1 MTRLFVHPESLQSE
15 HIKITGD
22 QARYLSVV
30 LRVTPGE
37 VITLF
42 DGQGYKYECK
52 IVQSHK
58 KEVVAER
65 LSKEP
70 FSVESPVSIILAQG
84 LPKSDKMDLIVE
96 KATELGI
103 RSITPLIT
111 EYSQVR
117 HTEKVERWRKI
128 ALSASQQSGRDRI
141 PDILDPIGFL
151 EYLTRISA
159 PLKEAEG
166 SATLSG
172 LIFSEE
178 KEGSNF
184 KEILSGLRSIK
195 NIVLLIGPEGG
206 FSKKEVSSAVRHGFI
221 EVSIGPRILRTET
234 APIAALS
241 IIQYEL
247 GDMGNVPPPPF
258 DPNGTEA

>member
-1 MTRLFVHPESLQSE
+1 MTRLFVHPNNLQSE
-15 HIKITGD
+15 QIKITGD

-30 LRVTPGE
+30 LRVKPGE

-42 DGQGYKYECK
+42 DGQGYRYECK

-111 EYSQVR
+111 EHSQVR
-117 HTEKVERWRKI
+117 HTEKVER
-128 ALSASQQSGRDRI
+128 
-141 PDILDPIGFL
+141 
-151 EYLTRISA
+151 
-159 PLKEAEG
+159 
-166 SATLSG
+166 
-172 LIFSEE
+172 
-178 KEGSNF
+178 
-184 KEILSGLRSIK
+184 
-195 NIVLLIGPEGG
+195 
-206 FSKKEVSSAVRHGFI
+206 
-221 EVSIGPRILRTET
+221 
-234 APIAALS
+234 
-241 IIQYEL
+241 
-247 GDMGNVPPPPF
+247 
-258 DPNGTEA
+258 

>member
-1 MTRLFVHPESLQSE
+1 MTRLFLPPENLQSE
-15 HIKITGD
+15 KILITGD

-30 LRVTPGE
+30 LRVKPGE
-37 VITLF
+37 LITLF
-42 DGQGYKYECK
+42 DGQGFRYDCK
-52 IVQSHK
+52 IIQSHK

-65 LSKEP
+65 MSKEP
-70 FSVESPVSIILAQG
+70 FSLESPVSIILAQG
-84 LPKSDKMDLIVE
+84 LPKADKMDLIVE
-96 KATELGI
+96 KSTELGV
-103 RSITPLIT
+103 RSIIPLIT

-128 ALSASQQSGRDRI
+128 AVSASQQSGRDRI

-159 PLKEAEG
+159 TLKEVEG
-166 SATLSG
+166 ASTLSG
-172 LIFSEE
+172 IIFSEE
-178 KEGSNF
+178 KDGRNF
-184 KEILSGLRSIK
+184 KEILSDLRNIK

-206 FSKKEVSSAVRHGFI
+206 FSKKEVSSAVRNGFT
-221 EVSIGPRILRTET
+221 EVSLGPRILRTET

-247 GDMGNVPPPPF
+247 GDMGNVQPSPF
-258 DPNGTEA
+258 DLNGTEA